1 MTRDFIFLMESS
13 LLLYHPLLKD
23 QAEYKKRMGQ
33 KIERCFWDGKEALLE
48 KENKAQEQNERLLL
62 YHQILTSAPNYF
74 LLDKKQDFVAKKQL
88 IFKNMR
94 DSVLEGF
101 WM

>member
-88 IFKNMR
+88 IFKNTR
-94 DSVLEGF
+94 DSVLEGL